1 MKHTKMLLLAGAA
14 ALVAGAAQA
23 QTAATPPTPPTF
35 GAPIQGQCV
44 LDVQQA
50 MVDSTMGKAAQ
61 DRLGQLKA
69 VVDSELQQ
77 QASAL
82 EAEMK
87 SLQAQ
92 QKTVTP
98 ATKSALEAK
107 AQAWGQKRDAFQ
119 AKVQQ
124 RQQEMQY
131 TQQETMAILFQK
143 MVPHINSVVTAKG
156 CATVVQADSLLHY
169 DAPGANNGPSTTF
182 VYANPAMNITSAVV
196 QKMDTSGDT
205 LPQID
210 RVSLDQQQ
218 AQAAPSA
225 GAAAAPAAPRPA
237 APKPAAPAAPAAGT
251 APKK

>member
-1 MKHTKMLLLAGAA
+1 MLLLVGVA
-14 ALVAGAAQA
+14 ALVAGAAHA
-23 QTAATPPTPPTF
+23 QTAATPPAPPTF

-44 LDVQQA
+44 IDVQQA

-77 QASAL
+77 QAQAL
-82 EAEMK
+82 ETEMK

-98 ATKSALEAK
+98 ATKAALESK

-131 TQQETMAILFQK
+131 TQQEAMAVLFQK

-169 DAPGANNGPSTTF
+169 DAPGANNGPSSTF
-182 VYANPAMNITSAVV
+182 VYANPAMNITAAVV
-196 QKMDTSGDT
+196 QKMDASGET

-218 AQAAPSA
+218 GQA
-225 GAAAAPAAPRPA
+225 GAAAPAAPRA
-237 APKPAAPAAPAAGT
+237 AAPAAGT

>member
-1 MKHTKMLLLAGAA
+1 MKHTKMFLLAGAA

-23 QTAATPPTPPTF
+23 QTAATPPAPPTF

-44 LDVQQA
+44 LDVQEA
-50 MVDSTMGKAAQ
+50 MADSAMGKAAS

-77 QASAL
+77 QAQAL

-98 ATKSALEAK
+98 ATKPALEAK

-131 TQQETMAILFQK
+131 TQQEAMAVLFQK
-143 MVPHINSVVTAKG
+143 MVPHINSVVTAKS
-156 CATVVQADSLLHY
+156 CATVVQSDSLLHY

-196 QKMDTSGDT
+196 QKMDASGDT

-218 AQAAPSA
+218 GQGAPSA
-225 GAAAAPAAPRPA
+225 GAAAPRPA

>member
-1 MKHTKMLLLAGAA
+1 MKNTKMLLLAGAA

-23 QTAATPPTPPTF
+23 QTAATPTPPTF
-35 GAPIQGQCV
+35 GAPVAGQCV
-44 LDVQQA
+44 LDVQEA
-50 MVDSTMGKAAQ
+50 MADSAMGKAAS

-77 QASAL
+77 QAQTL
-82 EAEMK
+82 ETEMK
-87 SLQAQ
+87 SIQAQ
-92 QKTVTP
+92 QKTVT
-98 ATKSALEAK
+98 AANKAALDAK
-107 AQAWGQKRDAFQ
+107 AQAWLQKRDAFQ

-131 TQQETMAILFQK
+131 TQQEAMAILFQK
-143 MVPHINSVVTAKG
+143 MVPHINSVVTAKS

-182 VYANPAMNITSAVV
+182 IYANPAMNITTAVV
-196 QKMDTSGDT
+196 QKMDSSGET

-210 RVSLDQQQ
+210 RVNLDQQQ
-218 AQAAPSA
+218 APQA
-225 GAAAAPAAPRPA
+225 GAAPAASAPRPA

-251 APKK
+251 TPKK

>member
-1 MKHTKMLLLAGAA
+1 MKHTKMLLLAGVA

-35 GAPIQGQCV
+35 GAPIAGQCV

-50 MVDSTMGKAAQ
+50 MADSTMGKAAS

-77 QASAL
+77 QAQTL

-87 SLQAQ
+87 SIQAQ
-92 QKTVTP
+92 QKTATA
-98 ATKSALEAK
+98 ATKPALDAK
-107 AQAWGQKRDAFQ
+107 ANAWLQKRDAFQ

-131 TQQETMAILFQK
+131 TQQEAMAILFQK
-143 MVPHINSVVTAKG
+143 MVPHINSVVTAKS
-156 CATVVQADSLLHY
+156 CATVVQSDSLLHY
-169 DAPGANNGPSTTF
+169 DAPAAAGGQPSTF
-182 VYANPAMNITSAVV
+182 VYANPAMNITTAVV
-196 QKMDTSGDT
+196 QKMDASGET

-218 AQAAPSA
+218 GQAAQA
-225 GAAAAPAAPRPA
+225 AAPRPA
-237 APKPAAPAAPAAGT
+237 AGAPAPRPAAPAAPAAGT
-251 APKK
+251 PPKK

>member
-1 MKHTKMLLLAGAA
+1 MKHTKILLLAGVA

-23 QTAATPPTPPTF
+23 QTATPPAPPTF
-35 GAPIQGQCV
+35 GAPIAGQCV
-44 LDVQQA
+44 IDIQQA
-50 MVDSTMGKAAQ
+50 MADSAMGKQAS

-87 SLQAQ
+87 SIQAQ
-92 QKTVTP
+92 QKTVTAANKP
-98 ATKSALEAK
+98 ALDAK
-107 AQAWGQKRDAFQ
+107 AQQWLQKRDAFQ

-131 TQQETMAILFQK
+131 TQQEAMAILFQK
-143 MVPHINSVVTAKG
+143 MVPHINTVVTAKS

-169 DAPGANNGPSTTF
+169 DAPGANNGPSSTF
-182 VYANPAMNITSAVV
+182 VYANPAMNITSSVV
-196 QKMDTSGDT
+196 QKMDAAGEP

-210 RVSLDQQQ
+210 RVNLDQQQ
-218 AQAAPSA
+218 AQGQA
-225 GAAAAPAAPRPA
+225 GPAAAASAPRPA
-237 APKPAAPAAPAAGT
+237 APKPAAPAAPAGT